1 MPEKNGLFYAFNLRF
16 SFLNRQHV
24 ELLQKLEKESASG
37 RKTRTRIIMDA
48 LEEYFANQEK
58 AGEMKA
64 SGKYITEEQLETVK
78 NEVRAEVYQDCMRMM
93 AGNMVARNSNIL
105 PQSGEM
111 NQQSTPDRT
120 VNDKDDYDIE
130 NDEVV
135 MSNIARWS

>member
-64 SGKYITEEQLETVK
+64 SGK
-78 NEVRAEVYQDCMRMM
+78 
-93 AGNMVARNSNIL
+93 
-105 PQSGEM
+105 
-111 NQQSTPDRT
+111 
-120 VNDKDDYDIE
+120 
-130 NDEVV
+130 
-135 MSNIARWS
+135 